1 MARQSD
7 VIARILGVDKG
18 EIPLM
23 GNTPRYLVIRGK
35 TSVGETQVLIGL
47 EAARDLQGR
56 LTEILPVDDPEFQP

>member
-7 VIARILGVDKG
+7 VIARILSVDKG

-23 GNTPRYLVIRGK
+23 GDTRGYLVIRGM
-35 TSVGETQVLIGL
+35 TFVGETQVLIGL